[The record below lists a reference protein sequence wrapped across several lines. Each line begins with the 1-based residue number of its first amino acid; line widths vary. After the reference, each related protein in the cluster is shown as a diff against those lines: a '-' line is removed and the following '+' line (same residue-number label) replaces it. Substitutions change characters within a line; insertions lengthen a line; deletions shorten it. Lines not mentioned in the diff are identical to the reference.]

1 MNRLTDVTWFIENSE
16 ANFNGVPIVTVHIE
30 RLFIVNVQTQIFF
43 RYSLVSLW
51 ELSSDQWQNR
61 ALVSVTA
68 W

>member
-1 MNRLTDVTWFIENSE
+1 MNRLTDVTWFIKNSE

-30 RLFIVNVQTQIFF
+30 MLFIVSVQTLIFF

-51 ELSSDQWQNR
+51 ELSSGHWQNR